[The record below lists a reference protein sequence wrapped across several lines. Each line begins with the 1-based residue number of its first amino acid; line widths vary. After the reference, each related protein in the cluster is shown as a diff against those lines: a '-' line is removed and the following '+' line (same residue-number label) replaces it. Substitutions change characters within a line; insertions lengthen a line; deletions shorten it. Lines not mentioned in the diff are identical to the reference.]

1 MSRKSFIETQF
12 PVSKVSK
19 ESYKERK
26 AVQSQTLTGLGK
38 WWGRKP
44 LILVRA
50 ALLGLLMPASQNAK
64 KDGEIFLKILTMD
77 NAGLQKRKNRRLS
90 AKYIADRLTL
100 NEQSRYFETDALGKR
115 VAKFQAGLSPEER
128 LQAENLAWSRMSYD
142 ERLACCSRPEEISVE
157 DENHWKAI
165 NEHLGTIAE
174 NLPDLFREL
183 GERRFGHVP
192 LVGDSFCGGGSIP
205 YEAAR
210 CGLHIFASDLNPI
223 GGLLTKANL
232 TIGMATDKDLERL
245 RIFQDKVFREIDK
258 KIRDMGVET
267 NEAGDRGNVYLYCTE
282 IICPECGWKIPVA
295 SSWLI
300 GMGSRTVAVLKEN
313 AAEKRFDIEIYS
325 GVDSSALKKAKD
337 SATVNGDYIVCPHCH
352 KQTPT
357 QFIRRLGRGADSGLR
372 QWNVNEFK
380 PRPDDVMQERLYC
393 IRYEHVYLDGKGNIR
408 TERYYQAPDEN
419 DLDREAK
426 VEAFIANH
434 IAEWQ
439 EKGYMS
445 SSEIIDG
452 EKTKEPIKDRG
463 WKYWHHLFLPRQ
475 LLLHGLL
482 LQKVDEYAENN
493 LQLMAGLL
501 SVNRCAN
508 WNSKL
513 CGWGVGQA
521 RESMAQTFYNQA
533 LNTLWEETARGL
545 SLLEGNYWLPYD
557 RVNFSHSSQ
566 IPPVLALGDAR
577 ANTQSCDIWIT
588 DPPYADAVNY
598 HELSEFFLAW
608 DKKLLERLFPD
619 GYTDSKRVLAVRGKD
634 ESFNRS
640 MVAIYKNLANHMPDD
655 GMQIIMFTHQDV
667 AVWADLAMVVWSAGL
682 QVTAAWNIITETDA
696 SGLKNGNYVKGTVL
710 LVLRKQQGNSTAY
723 LDELMPDIEDE
734 VKRQIESMQA
744 LDDKEDPNF
753 TDADYI
759 LAAYAAALK
768 VLTSVSRIED
778 IDVEYELS
786 HQRERGEVSEIA
798 KIIEEAK
805 KIAYDQL
812 IPQGFDHFIWRM
824 MEPAERFYIK
834 GLEAEKNGIYQI
846 STYQELARGFG
857 VTDYRALLADTR
869 ANSARLRTGGEWK
882 RRNLD
887 DGFGATLLRHVLM
900 ALYIATKDESSSPL
914 EGKTYLRAE
923 VSDYWNKRDRIQ
935 EILKFVAAFRELSN
949 MSAWHDEAEAAKII
963 KELVANDGI

>member
-1 MSRKSFIETQF
+1 MSPKSFIETQF

-44 LILVRA
+44 LVLVRA
-50 ALLGLLMPASQNAK
+50 ALLGMALPTTDEPERDYENFLSLM
-64 KDGEIFLKILTMD
+64 TMD
-77 NAGLQKRKNRRLS
+77 EEGLWQRKTRRLS
-90 AKYIADRLTL
+90 PQRIFECLSSAEQKAYGLKAAKDVQKLSGEKRGEAERTAFSRLT
-100 NEQSRYFETDALGKR
+100 
-115 VAKFQAGLSPEER
+115 
-128 LQAENLAWSRMSYD
+128 YD
-142 ERLACCSRPEEISVE
+142 EKISLCCRPEQYE
-157 DENHWKAI
+157 
-165 NEHLGTIAE
+165 
-174 NLPDLFREL
+174 PDPESDT
-183 GERRFGHVP
+183 ERRKWEKLNAFYHTQADNLSDFLAQLSEQRFGRR
-192 LVGDSFCGGGSIP
+192 LTVGDCFAGGGSIP
-205 YEAAR
+205 FEAAR
-210 CGLHIFASDLNPI
+210 LGFSVFASDLNPVA
-223 GGLLTKANL
+223 GLLNWANL
-232 TIGMATDKDLERL
+232 HLLSLPEEKLEK
-245 RIFQDKVFREIDK
+245 IQQFREEIYQALRKQIKDWG
-258 KIRDMGVET
+258 IER
-267 NEAGDRGNVYLYCTE
+267 NEQGWQARYYLYCNE
-282 IICPECGWKIPVA
+282 
-295 SSWLI
+295 
-300 GMGSRTVAVLKEN
+300 
-313 AAEKRFDIEIYS
+313 
-325 GVDSSALKKAKD
+325 
-337 SATVNGDYIVCPHCH
+337 IVCPEEDCGCKIPLSSGWVTSARQQQTGVELVYNKAENRMDFQMRRNLTKKQLAEFAAAGTAKNNAVICPHCG
-352 KQTPT
+352 KEIPMAA
-357 QFIRRLGRGADSGLR
+357 IRREGRGGLR
-372 QWNVNEFK
+372 LWEKEDYQ
-380 PRPDDVMQERLYC
+380 PRQEDVFQERLYC
-393 IRYEHVYLDGKGNIR
+393 ICYEETYWDENDNLKTRWHFV
-408 TERYYQAPDEN
+408 TPDEN
-419 DLDREAK
+419 DFLREKKA
-426 VEAFIANH
+426 EALLKERFAN
-434 IAEWQ
+434 WQ
-439 EKGYMS
+439 EKGYLPNS
-445 SSEIIDG
+445 TITAG
-452 EKTKEPIKDRG
+452 EKTDEPIRVRG
-463 WKYWHHLFLPRQ
+463 WQYWHQLFNVRQ
-475 LLLHGLL
+475 LLILGTLTELIEARAKTREELVVGLL
-482 LQKVDEYAENN
+482 
-493 LQLMAGLL
+493 GLNHCMDVL
-501 SVNRCAN
+501 
-508 WNSKL
+508 SKL
-513 CGWGVGQA
+513 A
-521 RESMAQTFYNQA
+521 RWDSSTDTSKQTFYNQA
-533 LNTLWEETARGL
+533 LNTLYNYATRSTHMLMPAWL
-545 SLLEGNYWLPYD
+545 FQMEGVASQTNGQ
-557 RVNFSHSSQ
+557 VN
-566 IPPVLALGDAR
+566 LADAKNITTI
-577 ANTQSCDIWIT
+577 ADIWLT

-598 HELSEFFLAW
+598 HELTEFFLAW
-608 DKKLLERLFPD
+608 DKTLLKKAFPD
-619 GYTDSKRVLAVRGKD
+619 WYTDSKRVLAVRGKD
-634 ESFNRS
+634 ETFNRA
-640 MVAIYKNLANHMPDD
+640 MVDIYKNLTAHMPDD

-753 TDADYI
+753 NDADYI

-887 DGFGATLLRHVLM
+887 DGFGATLLRHILM
-900 ALYIATKDESSSPL
+900 ALYIATKDESGSPL